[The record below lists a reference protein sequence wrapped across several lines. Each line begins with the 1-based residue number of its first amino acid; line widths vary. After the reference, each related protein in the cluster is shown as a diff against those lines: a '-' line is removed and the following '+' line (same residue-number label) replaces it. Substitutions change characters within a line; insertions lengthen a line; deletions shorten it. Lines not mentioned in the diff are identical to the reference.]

1 MKKFLLS
8 LLIGCSSIY
17 SIADENILSLK
28 HSITDNGIVYP
39 SSFETDTKKM
49 MENWYMQNY
58 IELANK
64 SDKSTIGATDEV
76 YIDRL
81 GKLPY
86 VIDMPFNSIVKSN
99 IEMYIRKRD
108 LVERMLGMSLY
119 YLPIFEAALDKEGLP
134 EELKYLPVIESAL
147 NPYAKSPAK
156 AVGLWQFMRPT
167 AKGLGMEINS
177 LIDERRDPIRSSNM
191 GAKYLKQ
198 LYETFNDWSLA
209 IAAYNCGPGNVNK
222 AIRRSGAA
230 NPDYWAIYHHLP
242 KETRGYV
249 PAFIAACYI
258 MNYYHHHNISP
269 ALAKRPL
276 ITDTIHVSRRIH
288 FKQISAVLDIP
299 IEEIR
304 TLNPQYLKDVIPGDI
319 HPYALIL
326 PSQQVHCY
334 IMSEDSIANYDVDKY
349 KRRTVVEPGEYFND
363 PNGKYIVKEE
373 ILYHKV
379 KKNENLRKIARRYDV
394 DADDIKKWNGL
405 RSNKL
410 KRGKTLKI
418 IKYTRTR
425 VVKDDST
432 ATSST
437 SQLTIADSTSKS
449 TADTVKPT
457 PKKESKPA
465 YQETKP
471 KKKEKKS
478 QYTTHKVRK
487 GESLGKI
494 AQRYGVTI
502 KQIQRANNI
511 KGTKIKAGQR
521 LKIPKK

>member
-1 MKKFLLS
+1 MKKFIFS
-8 LLIGCSSIY
+8 LLIGCSSLY
-17 SIADENILSLK
+17 AVADENILSLK
-28 HSITDNGIVYP
+28 YSITDNDIVYP

-64 SDKSTIGATDEV
+64 NNQQQTITATDDV
-76 YIDRL
+76 YIQRL
-81 GKLPY
+81 GLLPY
-86 VIDMPFNSIVKSN
+86 VIEMPFNSIVKSN

-119 YLPIFEAALDKEGLP
+119 YLPIFEDALDKEGLP

-156 AVGLWQFMRPT
+156 AIGLWQFMRPT
-167 AKGLGMEINS
+167 AKGLGLEINS
-177 LIDERRDPIRSSNM
+177 LIDERRDPIRSSEM

-258 MNYYHHHNISP
+258 MNYYNHHNISP

-276 ITDTIHVSRRIH
+276 ITDTIHVSRRVH
-288 FKQISAVLDIP
+288 FKQIAAVLDIP

-304 TLNPQYLKDVIPGDI
+304 TLNPQYIKDVIPGDI

-349 KRRTVVEPGEYFND
+349 KRRTVVQPGEYFND

-373 ILYHKV
+373 VLYHKV
-379 KKNENLRKIARRYDV
+379 KKNENLRKIAARYDV

-418 IKYTRTR
+418 IKFTRTCITPNDTTQNSTNAP
-425 VVKDDST
+425 VVAGST
-432 ATSST
+432 A
-437 SQLTIADSTSKS
+437 
-449 TADTVKPT
+449 ADTIKPAT
-457 PKKESKPA
+457 KKETKPV

-471 KKKEKKS
+471 KKKETKPK
-478 QYTTHKVRK
+478 YITHKVRK

-494 AQRYGVTI
+494 ANKYGVTV